1 MAIAILRRRPPS
13 ELLPSKAALDLIR
26 HFEGLSLTGYGD
38 VIGVATVGYGHTG
51 PDVVI
56 GKQITLA
63 EADALLE
70 ADVAKHA
77 QIVRDSVQ
85 VQLTQS
91 EFDALCSLAFNLGY
105 IPRSMKAAL
114 NGGVTDKGKVLDPGS
129 YGSALLEFP
138 RNCRAGGK
146 PLKGLYRRRLAEAC
160 VFNDLP
166 WENACSISVI
176 KFGTLPNGEIDPNAT
191 TTLEDTLMRARLDT
205 SRVPDTSATLTKPWS
220 ELVPPPKPEASVTII
235 EDKDELVL
243 TTPAAPV
250 SVPAPAAGQPAEP
263 PSPPPA
269 APAPVKEQAKTS
281 PDAAV
286 ASKIS
291 PNVDTKPATATVSG
305 PPVAGPVAGGPSTAA
320 PQPNRPPPVPVAPPP
335 PPVKAAPPPEP
346 PSPPVPIGQ
355 QTSAVD
361 AARKSEEWS
370 SSAKSMIYSRRFWG
384 LFLVVVGRVWMLKTG
399 SNAVLGAVSDPL
411 VMEMFSGFMV
421 MVIGEAV
428 QHWGERKATRP
439 LK

>member
-13 ELLPSKAALDLIR
+13 ELLPSKAVEELIE
-26 HFEGLSLTGYGD
+26 HFEGCVLYAYDDKENKYPKTRITPENAHRVKGRLTIGFGRAVGVKPGD
-38 VIGVATVGYGHTG
+38 TCTM
-51 PDVVI
+51 
-56 GKQITLA
+56 A
-63 EADALLE
+63 EAREWLREDI
-70 ADVAKHA
+70 AKHA
-77 QIVRDSVQ
+77 QIVRDTITVP
-85 VQLTQS
+85 LTQS
-91 EFDALCSLAFNLGY
+91 EFDALTDIAFNFGY
-105 IPRSMKAAL
+105 IPPSMRACL
-114 NGGVTDKGKVLDPGS
+114 NGGTTDKGKVMTPGS
-129 YGSALLEFP
+129 YGSAAMEFP
-138 RNCRAGGK
+138 RNCRWGGI
-146 PLKGLYRRRLAEAC
+146 PNQELYRRRMADAC
-160 VFNDLP
+160 LFHDLP
-166 WENACSISVI
+166 WQNACSKNIV
-176 KFGTLPNGEIDPNAT
+176 KLVVDANQNPDPVEST
-191 TTLEDTLMRARLDT
+191 SLEDTLMRARLDT

-220 ELVPPPKPEASVTII
+220 ELVPQPKPEASVTII

-269 APAPVKEQAKTS
+269 APAKPLPTPASLGSGQAEAK
-281 PDAAV
+281 
-286 ASKIS
+286 
-291 PNVDTKPATATVSG
+291 
-305 PPVAGPVAGGPSTAA
+305 PVAIGPNSPPA
-320 PQPNRPPPVPVAPPP
+320 PQAPPVPVAPPAP
-335 PPVKAAPPPEP
+335 PAPPVKAAPPPEP
-346 PSPPVPIGQ
+346 PPPPVPIGQ